1 MRNIDKKIL
10 SYYLYFRTIKD
21 HDKKVVA
28 RVKGNTILSN
38 DEEFLENVSSGKYG
52 LQMDESLK
60 YNIYSIKNNKVVAK
74 EDKHLNTY
82 SLNGV
87 YSGTLYD
94 MTKFLRIVVGCIVL
108 ALITI
113 CLVFTNIAK
122 TSSDV
127 KPISLIVS
135 EIDGGIVSTEWNI
148 FGKYKDDKVIYPGK
162 KGEYYFELINKNSKA
177 LNIDINLDEVNEYSI
192 PMIFKLNLHESDNS
206 NINDYYVPANS
217 LELNNIYIPANS
229 SRIFKLE
236 WYWKNSGTNDK
247 DDTQI
252 ASTGLATYTVKI
264 TVKSVL
270 VYE

>member
-74 EDKHLNTY
+74 VDKHLNTY

-113 CLVFTNIAK
+113 CLV
-122 TSSDV
+122 
-127 KPISLIVS
+127 SLQTV
-135 EIDGGIVSTEWNI
+135 
-148 FGKYKDDKVIYPGK
+148 
-162 KGEYYFELINKNSKA
+162 YYTAQKRC
-177 LNIDINLDEVNEYSI
+177 
-192 PMIFKLNLHESDNS
+192 
-206 NINDYYVPANS
+206 
-217 LELNNIYIPANS
+217 
-229 SRIFKLE
+229 RI
-236 WYWKNSGTNDK
+236 T
-247 DDTQI
+247 
-252 ASTGLATYTVKI
+252 
-264 TVKSVL
+264 
-270 VYE
+270 